1 MRLRHLSEK
10 TAFLLLGLLVLGACG
25 KDDPEPPVPGS
36 GEGLLRVSVRH
47 TGDTPLA
54 VFAYKADG
62 SRVAGKEEPAGTP
75 STWSWSERLVVGE
88 YALLIAG
95 GFGIFIAIL
104 IQFIAS
110 PVVGVFTSDQTVIAF
125 GSQYICGYIFDCFF
139 AGIHFCFSGYFCAYG
154 KSGISFST
162 TSLRSCA
169 CESRELT

>member
-10 TAFLLLGLLVLGACG
+10 TAFLLLGFLVLGACG

-88 YALLIAG
+88 YALLVAGATPPRSGWAIRRIWGKPMPPPFPREATAAGIAG
-95 GFGIFIAIL
+95 
-104 IQFIAS
+104 
-110 PVVGVFTSDQTVIAF
+110 
-125 GSQYICGYIFDCFF
+125 
-139 AGIHFCFSGYFCAYG
+139 
-154 KSGISFST
+154 
-162 TSLRSCA
+162 
-169 CESRELT
+169 